1 MAAPQPSGLTSPFVA
16 LDAPRLELYTQEQ
29 LKEYDGTGASGKIY
43 VAVKGTVF
51 DVSGKREMYGP
62 GCAYNVFAGKDA
74 SKGLGLSS
82 VKPEDAV
89 PDYSGLNADAMK
101 TLDGWYEFFQKRYN
115 IMGTVSDLPA
125 AVSRF

>member
-1 MAAPQPSGLTSPFVA
+1 MAAPQPSSLTSPPVH
-16 LDAPRLELYTQEQ
+16 LNAPRLDLYTQEQ
-29 LKEYDGTGASGKIY
+29 LKDFDGTGSSGKIY
-43 VAVKGTVF
+43 VAIKGTVF
-51 DVSGKREMYGP
+51 DVSAKPEMYGA
-62 GCAYNVFAGKDA
+62 GGAYHVFAGKDA
-74 SKGLGLSS
+74 SKGLALSS

-89 PDYSGLNADAMK
+89 PDYSELNEEAKK